1 MMKSN
6 LEKYL
11 ETFVFEGEPIDPKF
25 IQVLPEAIATAEDRI
40 RRELDKLRVA
50 TDEDADVV

>member
-1 MMKSN
+1 MKSN